1 MEFREQIIQ
10 YRKEAPSVASLS
22 TKTDLYFLEKY
33 GSGGPGGSLKF
44 TGTMIPG
51 NVYFF
56 NYDTDTQLSQK
67 VQYINRNP
75 LILYI
80 SSEKIGKDTI
90 IKSIDLTVTPPD
102 QRLEILQ
109 YFWDKF
115 QPTMEANQ
123 KRVSKGEP
131 PEEIR
136 LTSKDLP
143 LLFKDTGY
151 SASFTGFKFQFM
163 KNIKW
168 VDYSDWCKLPFLKYT
183 FVQGIPINEIYTNY
197 RSKLKQ

>member
-1 MEFREQIIQ
+1 MEFREQIIE
-10 YRKEAPSVASLS
+10 YRKEAPSVASLA

-80 SSEKIGKDTI
+80 SAEKIGKDTI

-115 QPTMEANQ
+115 QPTVETNQ
-123 KRVSKGEP
+123 KRVSKGEI

-163 KNIKW
+163 KNLKW

>member
-10 YRKEAPSVASLS
+10 YRKEAPSVASLA
-22 TKTDLYFLEKY
+22 TKTDLYFLDRY
-33 GSGGPGGSLKF
+33 GSGGPGGALKF

-56 NYDTDTQLSQK
+56 SYDTDTELSQK

-75 LILYI
+75 LILYV
-80 SSEKIGKDTI
+80 SSERIEKDI
-90 IKSIDLTVTPPD
+90 IVKSIDLTLTPPE

-109 YFWDKF
+109 DFWDKF

-123 KRVSKGEP
+123 KRVAKGET

-143 LLFKDTGY
+143 LLFKDTGD
-151 SASFTGFKFQFM
+151 SSFG
-163 KNIKW
+163 
-168 VDYSDWCKLPFLKYT
+168 S
-183 FVQGIPINEIYTNY
+183 
-197 RSKLKQ
+197 